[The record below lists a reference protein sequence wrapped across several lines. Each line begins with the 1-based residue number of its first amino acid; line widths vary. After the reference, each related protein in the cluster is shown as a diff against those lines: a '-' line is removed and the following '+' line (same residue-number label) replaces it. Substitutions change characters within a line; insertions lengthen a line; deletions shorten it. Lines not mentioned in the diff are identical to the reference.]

1 VPEPVVRWAREP
13 DELVRAVSEL
23 SLASEVAL
31 DTEGDSLHHYPE
43 RLSLIQLGV
52 PDGSVWLVDPLA
64 LPDLT
69 PLARLFT
76 DPTRTLLLHAG
87 DNDLVH
93 LKRRY
98 GLAFVTVFDSAIAGR
113 FLGGRALGLD
123 VLLETY
129 LGVTLPPSRQKDDW
143 SARPLSPSQVA
154 YAAAD
159 VQHLFAL
166 RVRLLEELERIG
178 RRAWVEEECAALA
191 AQPAPERPVDPDP
204 WLGVKGARDLPPRGM
219 AVLRELWALREELA
233 RAADR
238 PPFKIF
244 NEDTLLRVALAL
256 PADPEAL
263 GAISGITPRVLG
275 RWGPA
280 ILGAVARGLALD
292 ESQLPVLPRHKRP
305 VIPGAMS
312 RRIEKLR
319 RWRAGATEE
328 IGLEPGVLLP
338 NRLITLIAEAAPRT
352 LDELLAVEGVRR
364 WRVETFGQA
373 VLAGLSAP

>member
-13 DELVRAVSEL
+13 DELAHAVSEL

-76 DPTRTLLLHAG
+76 DPSRTLLLHAG

-98 GLAFVTVFDSAIAGR
+98 GLAFGTVFDSAIAGR

-143 SARPLSPSQVA
+143 SARPLSPSQVT

-166 RVRLLEELERIG
+166 RTRLLDELERIG

-204 WLGVKGARDLPPRGM
+204 WLGVKGARDLPSRGM
-219 AVLRELWALREELA
+219 AVLRELWGLREELA

-244 NEDTLLRVALAL
+244 NEDTLLRVAQAL
-256 PADPEAL
+256 PGDQEAL

-275 RWGPA
+275 RWGQA
-280 ILGAVARGLALD
+280 ILGGVERGLALD

-338 NRLITLIAEAAPRT
+338 NRLITLIAEAAPST
-352 LDELLAVEGVRR
+352 LDDLLAVEGVRR
-364 WRVETFGQA
+364 WRVETIGQA
-373 VLAGLSAP
+373 VLAALSAP

>member
-1 VPEPVVRWAREP
+1 VARELTTAT
-13 DELVRAVSEL
+13 EI
-23 SLASEVAL
+23 AL

-43 RLSLIQLGV
+43 RLALVQLGL
-52 PDGSVWLVDPLA
+52 PGGTVWLVDPIA
-64 LPDLT
+64 LPDLS
-69 PLARLFT
+69 PLGPVFAEPARA
-76 DPTRTLLLHAG
+76 LLLHAG

-98 GLAFVTVFDSAIAGR
+98 GLTFGSVFDSAIAGR

-143 SARPLSPSQVA
+143 SERPLSPAQLA

-166 RVRLLEELERIG
+166 KARLVEELARVG
-178 RRAWVEEECAALA
+178 RLAWVEEECAALA

-219 AVLRELWALREELA
+219 AILRELWALREELA

-238 PPFKIF
+238 PPFKLL
-244 NEDTLLRVALAL
+244 NEEVMLRVAQAV
-256 PADPEAL
+256 PRDAATL
-263 GAISGITPRVLG
+263 GTIQGITPRVLG
-275 RWGPA
+275 RWGVGLLA
-280 ILGAVARGLALD
+280 AVERALALD
-292 ESQLPVLPRHKRP
+292 DSALPMLPRHRRP
-305 VIPGAMS
+305 VISGAMS

-319 RWRAGATEE
+319 RWRAEATARV
-328 IGLEPGVLLP
+328 GLEAGVLLP
-338 NRLITLIAEAAPRT
+338 NRLITTIAEAAPRT
-352 LDELLAVEGVRR
+352 LEELARIEGVRR
-364 WRVETFGQA
+364 WRVEALGA
-373 VLAGLSAP
+373 ELLAAMAAP